1 MTATE
6 NSNIWRQVKKLGSD
20 FVWLGGMYDKGEGVW
35 RWTDGEAFTFKYWS
49 IVDKQKNSANPE
61 PYLVMSAG
69 TGIWHQVS
77 KFNLLSS
84 VCENIGNHKGF
95 LFLRSFFL
103 FLMFL
108 FSLLF
113 LLMILLLVLFSSFFL
128 FFFLSFFLSFF
139 FSFFLFDLVYSVS
152 FF

>member
-35 RWTDGEAFTFKYWS
+35 RWTDSEAFRFKYWS

-61 PYLVMSAG
+61 SYLVMSAG

-128 FFFLSFFLSFF
+128 FFSFFLSFSLSFFLSFY
-139 FSFFLFDLVYSVS
+139 LT
-152 FF
+152 

>member
-49 IVDKQKNSANPE
+49 IVDKQKNSANPK